1 MAARFYKLIITA
13 DASKALSSPCFSKFE
28 EMFYFKSK
36 QIFAG
41 TVTVQPKE
49 QIVSNN
55 RWVSQSVIMHTSIEY
70 ISSMEF
76 EGIIVYSL
84 VDADSGA
91 VVKVVAAHQKCEYN
105 STTGASMIVFL
116 ELDDLSLLTE
126 EYFER
131 KYYLIWES
139 SVLCRKGCI
148 PLKIEPIPK
157 PAVTVH
163 FDRWESKSADD
174 KLQACLVK
182 VSRLDST
189 KEQVVRVYLPGSHVN
204 SKCFLQS
211 KTILL
216 LKKEQ
221 ASLEL
226 PITALFLTA
235 DSFVLEIE
243 VADSDG
249 SNSSV
254 YKSPH
259 ALHIR

>member
-1 MAARFYKLIITA
+1 MAARFYKLIINA

-55 RWVSQSVIMHTSIEY
+55 LWVSQSVIMHTSIEY
-70 ISSMEF
+70 ISCMEF

-84 VDADSGA
+84 VDADTGA
-91 VVKVVAAHQKCEYN
+91 VVKVAAPHQKCEYN

-116 ELDDLSLLTE
+116 ELDKLDLLTE

-139 SVLCRKGCI
+139 SVLSRKGCI

-163 FDRWESKSADD
+163 FERWESKSADD

-182 VSRLDST
+182 VGRLDCA
-189 KEQVVRVYLPGSHVN
+189 KEQVLKVFLRGNQVN
-204 SKCFLQS
+204 SKCFVQS
-211 KTILL
+211 KTVLL
-216 LKKEQ
+216 LKAGQ
-221 ASLEL
+221 QSLEL
-226 PITALFLTA
+226 PITALFLAT
-235 DSFVLEIE
+235 DCYELEIE
-243 VADSDG
+243 VADPDG
-249 SNSSV
+249 SRSSV

-259 ALHIR
+259 TLHIR